1 MKFIKNEY
9 INREYSWM
17 LFNKRVL
24 QQAADKS
31 VPVLERSKF
40 FSIFCSN
47 LAEFYMVRVGS
58 LVNQNEVSPKTHENK
73 TALTAAEQLGGIFA
87 ETKTLCAQAGKIFT
101 ALRRDLKASGVKQV
115 RDKLT
120 NKQRAELKKYFEAQV
135 LPFLSPMVLDAKHP
149 LIRFENAHVYLV
161 SKLTRGGRE
170 MFGVLPIPA
179 RVKPVYVFSGKSTQF
194 ITIEDTIKEF
204 GSLAFEGYKILES
217 AMVRVTRNADFEA
230 DENDCDSE
238 YDYDFAKYL
247 KEKIEMRATLCAVRL
262 DMDVENEEILS
273 FLIKNLGIKRKQC
286 FVLGYPLECKYLS
299 KLDSLLPEEQA
310 APLKYKP
317 FRGKTLPEE
326 GSLID
331 RVLKK
336 DIFLSYPYDSFST
349 LVRLLNECAESKE
362 VASIKITI
370 YRLDAHSR
378 IVDALKRASENGIDV
393 TVVIELCA
401 RFDEENNLYVANV
414 LKEAG
419 CTIFYGVGN
428 YKVHSKIIS
437 IVLHRGGE
445 VRYITHLGTG
455 NYNEVTSR
463 IYTDL
468 NILTANDEIGEDGAA
483 FFRNLA
489 IGNIE
494 QDYRRLLI
502 APHSLKSG
510 LMAYIDREI
519 EKAKEGR
526 PAAIYAKMNSLTDL
540 PMINRLIEAG
550 RAGVKVNLVVR
561 GICCLLP
568 GIEGKTE
575 NIRVISV
582 VGRFLEHS
590 RIYAFG
596 EGETVFISSAD
607 LMTRNI
613 DKRVEIATPVLDPE
627 IRATVFHK
635 LKTILSDNVKAR
647 QLCADG
653 IYRPVATKEGE
664 PLVNSQED
672 LL

>member
-9 INREYSWM
+9 INREYSWL

-24 QQAADKS
+24 QQAADKN
-31 VPVLERSKF
+31 VPVLERGKF

-58 LVNQNEVSPKTHENK
+58 LVNQNEVSPKTRENK
-73 TALTAAEQLGGIFA
+73 TALTAAEQLSGIFA
-87 ETKTLCAQAGKIFT
+87 ETQKMCAQAGKIFT
-101 ALRRDLKASGVKQV
+101 SLRRDLKESGVKQV
-115 RDKLT
+115 RGKLT
-120 NKQRAELKKYFEAQV
+120 NKQRAELKRYFEAQV

-161 SKLTRGGRE
+161 AKLTRGGRE
-170 MFGVLPIPA
+170 MYGVLPIPA
-179 RVKPVYVFSGKSTQF
+179 KVKPVYLFSGKSTQF
-194 ITIEDTIKEF
+194 ITLEDTIKEF
-204 GSLAFEGYKILES
+204 GSLAFEGYKFLES
-217 AMVRVTRNADFEA
+217 AMVRVTRNADFET

-262 DMDVENEEILS
+262 DMDVENEEILN

-286 FVLGYPLECKYLS
+286 FVLGYPLDCRYLS
-299 KLDSLLPEEQA
+299 KLDALLPEGEA

-317 FRGKTLPEE
+317 FRAKTLPEE
-326 GSLID
+326 GSLIE
-331 RVLKK
+331 RVLHK
-336 DIFLSYPYDSFST
+336 DVFLSYPYDSFST

-378 IVDALKRASENGIDV
+378 IVDALKKASENGIDV

-401 RFDEENNLYVANV
+401 RFDEENNLYFANI

-437 IVLHRGGE
+437 IVLHRGDE
-445 VRYITHLGTG
+445 VKYITHLGTG

-468 NILTANDEIGEDGAA
+468 NIITANDEIGEDGAA

-494 QDYRRLLI
+494 QDYTRLLI

-510 LMAYIDREI
+510 LMGYIDREI
-519 EKAKEGR
+519 EKAKEGKS
-526 PAAIYAKMNSLTDL
+526 AAIYAKMNSLTDL
-540 PMINRLIEAG
+540 AMINRLIEAG

-568 GIEGKTE
+568 KIAGKTE
-575 NIRVISV
+575 NIRIISV

-596 EGETVFISSAD
+596 EGEAVFISSAD
-607 LMTRNI
+607 LMTRNT

-635 LKTILSDNVKAR
+635 LKTILADNVKAR
-647 QLCADG
+647 ELCADG
-653 IYRPVATKEGE
+653 IYRPVLAKEGE
-664 PLVNSQED
+664 PPVNSQED